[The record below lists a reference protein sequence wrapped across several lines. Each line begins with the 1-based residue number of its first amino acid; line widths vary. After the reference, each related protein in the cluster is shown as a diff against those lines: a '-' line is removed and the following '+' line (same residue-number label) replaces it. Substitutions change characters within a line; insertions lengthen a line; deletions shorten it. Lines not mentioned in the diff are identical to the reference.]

1 MVMTIHGHFHN
12 NRKVSPTIEKDHSV
26 VTTITVIFQGSL
38 EKDKLSIEQRT
49 LSVNHIALK

>member
-1 MVMTIHGHFHN
+1 MVMTIHGNFHN
-12 NRKVSPTIEKDHSV
+12 NSKVSPTIEKDHSV